1 MSFARQV
8 EGFFPNL
15 FFHYFPRMIDEVR
28 DLPHPKLAEELSS
41 KTRSPGLSVG
51 LFIQSDEPENS
62 DVPPTHL
69 EGPDKS

>member
-1 MSFARQV
+1 
-8 EGFFPNL
+8 
-15 FFHYFPRMIDEVR
+15 MIDEVR
-28 DLPHPKLAEELSS
+28 DSPHPQLAEELIS
-41 KTRSPGLSVG
+41 KSRSPGLSVG